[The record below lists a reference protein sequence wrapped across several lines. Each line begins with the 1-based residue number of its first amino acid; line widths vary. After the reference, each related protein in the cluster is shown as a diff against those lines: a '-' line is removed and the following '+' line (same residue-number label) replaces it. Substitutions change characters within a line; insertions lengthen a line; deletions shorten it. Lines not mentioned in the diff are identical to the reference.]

1 MQRDRPS
8 FDALVTELKKHSADC
23 KFETLCD
30 SLIRDIIICGINDN
44 CLCERLLREPELTLQ
59 KAVQLGHAA
68 EETKRHVK
76 ELQNDTVHKKK
87 FDGNGKKNV
96 PRSSSGCGKS
106 LIKNCKFCS
115 YTHKRGNCSAY
126 GKKCKNCLKPN
137 HFAKF
142 CPNKSA
148 NVKKKVCQAS

>member
-1 MQRDRPS
+1 M
-8 FDALVTELKKHSADC
+8 LV
-23 KFETLCD
+23 
-30 SLIRDIIICGINDN
+30 R
-44 CLCERLLREPELTLQ
+44 RQ
-59 KAVQLGHAA
+59 
-68 EETKRHVK
+68 RHVK
-76 ELQNDTVHKKK
+76 ELQKEIDYKSLVDTVHKKK

-96 PRSSSGCGKS
+96 PQSSSGYGKS

-137 HFAKF
+137 HFAKC

-148 NVKKKVCQAS
+148 NVKKKLLSKLIVIQVTLISIMQLMTHSL